1 MQKGG
6 EADDDAHVSEKTTEW
21 LMSVLIA
28 TAILFPYGMAED
40 DAAGKEI
47 RGVILA
53 TSDMNGNIW
62 DFSYEKTEKPATE
75 RLHLSCQMSFLYNS
89 K

>member
-1 MQKGG
+1 
-6 EADDDAHVSEKTTEW
+6 
-21 LMSVLIA
+21 MSVLIA
-28 TAILFPYGMAED
+28 MAILFPYGMPED

-75 RLHLSCQMSFLYNS
+75 RLHLSCQKRSAKCKMKNRCHDILLLRIY
-89 K
+89 KWKL